1 MILSCNS
8 CNKKFVVPDNAVT
21 KAGRLVQCSSCG
33 NKWRQFP
40 IKQEEAK
47 LNEKF
52 IEKNL
57 APKKPINTSKIKKK
71 IVKKRSG
78 PNLYSPEYLAKKHG
92 IRIDGNNVNDKRKKI
107 KDDNI
112 SFGFYNSFLIL
123 VVIIIFILRVM
134 YFTQDIIIELFPES
148 KNYIDYLFES
158 IRNIKV
164 IIQNF
169 FTNY

>member
-1 MILSCNS
+1 M
-8 CNKKFVVPDNAVT
+8 
-21 KAGRLVQCSSCG
+21 
-33 NKWRQFP
+33 
-40 IKQEEAK
+40 
-47 LNEKF
+47 
-52 IEKNL
+52 
-57 APKKPINTSKIKKK
+57 
-71 IVKKRSG
+71 
-78 PNLYSPEYLAKKHG
+78 AKKHG

-158 IRNIKV
+158 IRNIKE